1 MPYIVIR
8 NRYFPQF
15 FTVLY
20 AHRKPFI
27 RIDGKG
33 GLSMHPEK
41 TSLGKGRAAA
51 VSLASVALFVL
62 LWSAGGRFG
71 LFSPLL
77 LPPPE
82 EIWATAREM
91 LTDGYR
97 QLPLLHHV
105 AVSLG
110 RVLGAFIPA
119 VLVGV
124 PLGLA
129 MGLFPVLRA
138 IMDPFVQFFRPLP
151 KLALIPL
158 VILWLGIGEVSKVF
172 LIFISALL
180 TILVGCAAAVGGTD
194 QNRLRLG
201 RALGATNRQLLRYIV
216 FPGALPE
223 IFTSVR
229 LAVGVG
235 WTTLIAAEMVAA
247 DTGIGWMVLNASSY
261 MRTDIVMLGII
272 LLGLTGYMLDMFI
285 VALQRVV
292 VPWDGKA

>member
-1 MPYIVIR
+1 MDPE
-8 NRYFPQF
+8 
-15 FTVLY
+15 
-20 AHRKPFI
+20 RKHL
-27 RIDGKG
+27 RGVRG
-33 GLSMHPEK
+33 
-41 TSLGKGRAAA
+41 AAI
-51 VSLASVALFVL
+51 SLASVAFFVF
-62 LWSAGGRFG
+62 LWFLGGRLG

-77 LPPPE
+77 LPPPG
-82 EIWATAREM
+82 EICLSALEM
-91 LTDGYR
+91 FTDGYR
-97 QLPLLHHV
+97 QLPLWYHV

-110 RVLGAFIPA
+110 RVFGAFIPA
-119 VLVGV
+119 VLIGV
-124 PLGLA
+124 PVGLA
-129 MGLFPVLRA
+129 MGVFPVLRA
-138 IMDPFVQFFRPLP
+138 ILDPFVQFFRPLP

-172 LIFISALL
+172 LIFISAFL
-180 TILVGCAAAVGGTD
+180 TILVGCAAAASGTD
-194 QNRLRLG
+194 QGRLRLG
-201 RALGATNRQLLRYIV
+201 RALGATDRQLLRSIV

-272 LLGLTGYMLDMFI
+272 LLGLTGYILDLII
-285 VALQRVV
+285 VALQRII

>member
-1 MPYIVIR
+1 M
-8 NRYFPQF
+8 
-15 FTVLY
+15 
-20 AHRKPFI
+20 
-27 RIDGKG
+27 D
-33 GLSMHPEK
+33 PEK
-41 TSLGKGRAAA
+41 KHLGRTRGAAISLAA
-51 VSLASVALFVL
+51 VAVFLF
-62 LWSAGGRFG
+62 LWFLGGRLD

-77 LPPPE
+77 LPPPG
-82 EIWATAREM
+82 EICLSALEM

-97 QLPLLHHV
+97 QLPLWHHV

-110 RVLGAFIPA
+110 RVFGAFIPA
-119 VLVGV
+119 VLIGV

-129 MGLFPVLRA
+129 MGVFPVLQA
-138 IMDPFVQFFRPLP
+138 ILDPFVQFFRPLP

-172 LIFISALL
+172 LIFISAFL
-180 TILVGCAAAVGGTD
+180 TILVGCAAAASGTD
-194 QNRLRLG
+194 QGRLRLG
-201 RALGATNRQLLRYIV
+201 RALGATDRQLLRHIV

-261 MRTDIVMLGII
+261 MSTDIVMLGII
-272 LLGLTGYMLDMFI
+272 LLGLTGYILDLLI
-285 VALQRVV
+285 VAMQRIV
-292 VPWDGKA
+292 VPWDGKS